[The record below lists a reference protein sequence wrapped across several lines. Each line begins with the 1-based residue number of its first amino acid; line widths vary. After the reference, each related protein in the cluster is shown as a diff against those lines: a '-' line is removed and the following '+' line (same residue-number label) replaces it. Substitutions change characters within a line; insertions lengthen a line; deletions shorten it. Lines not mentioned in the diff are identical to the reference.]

1 MLMSTLFV
9 YNFYDFLKAV
19 FCEKVGKILKKLSTN
34 CIKWD
39 EWDEMD
45 GMDGMGWDG
54 MGWDGMGWTVAN

>member
-34 CIKWD
+34 CMKWD
-39 EWDEMD
+39 GLD
-45 GMDGMGWDG
+45 GLDGLDGWDG
-54 MGWDGMGWTVAN
+54 WDGLWLINGWV

>member
-39 EWDEMD
+39 EWD
-45 GMDGMGWDG
+45 GWDG
-54 MGWDGMGWTVAN
+54 WDGWDVAN